1 MAFSKDDVIELITIF
16 DAYYVRKSACAETQV
31 ENNNRFASDDKKIDL
46 LTQRLDGFGWI
57 LKTIAVGAIGTL
69 VTSLLNL
76 ILK

>member
-1 MAFSKDDVIELITIF
+1 MNIPMEFIKELVKALEPYF
-16 DAYYVRKSACAETQV
+16 VRKAECAEIQTK
-31 ENNNRFASDDKKIDL
+31 NSDKFANDDKKIEL